1 MAAAESKPRVI
12 KGLVIGKTLGKGTFG
27 FVKLGTKQE
36 TGHKFAL
43 KFLYTNNKNF
53 NEAAV
58 RKEIECM
65 KKIKHKNVVQLLAS
79 TMKCKYPTLE
89 GKMEQTC
96 LMVMEY
102 ANGGDLYDI
111 IYYAGAMD
119 ERMGATYFKQLLDG
133 VGAIHAAGI
142 THRDLKPNNILIDSK
157 FILKIT
163 DFGLS
168 HISESDVDPN
178 QKRMKTSW
186 VGTRGYRA
194 PELVLKARYSNQAD
208 VFALGVCLF
217 VMLCARQPFKVAS
230 SNDPWYKCIATKQF
244 DKYWR
249 SHKSSSLSKNAKD
262 FLQGLMCYQPRERLT
277 IAAAY
282 DHDFMTQ
289 ELYKEEDLPKL
300 MHENHKLAN
309 TKKLDDP
316 DRQKRLQRSAPGEK
330 RAGDNT
336 SQYCEQLREKLNF
349 QLPVLDSLP
358 MNATCIEL
366 KANDDKYFPANAIDF
381 VISWCSAS
389 LLAVFEEVGPLL
401 VKGTFTIED
410 PMLGKTGLTFYLQMV
425 SFLSKT
431 SLLVSFEASENPQ
444 LVDRVNQHVV
454 DALTK
459 KDYFGKFALFERVPG
474 GQDQG
479 EGYDKIDWSS
489 WNADEEEVE
498 EEEVQPAT
506 S

>member
-1 MAAAESKPRVI
+1 M
-12 KGLVIGKTLGKGTFG
+12 
-27 FVKLGTKQE
+27 
-36 TGHKFAL
+36 
-43 KFLYTNNKNF
+43 
-53 NEAAV
+53 
-58 RKEIECM
+58 
-65 KKIKHKNVVQLLAS
+65 
-79 TMKCKYPTLE
+79 
-89 GKMEQTC
+89 
-96 LMVMEY
+96 
-102 ANGGDLYDI
+102 
-111 IYYAGAMD
+111 
-119 ERMGATYFKQLLDG
+119 
-133 VGAIHAAGI
+133 GAIHAAGI

-244 DKYWR
+244 EKYWR

-277 IAAAY
+277 IKAAY
-282 DHDFMTQ
+282 DHDFMKQ
-289 ELYKEEDLPKL
+289 ELHKEADLPKL

-401 VKGTFTIED
+401 VKGTLTIED

-459 KDYFGKFALFERVPG
+459 KDYFEKFVLFERVPDG
-474 GQDQG
+474 HDQE
-479 EGYDKIDWSS
+479 EGYDNIDWSS